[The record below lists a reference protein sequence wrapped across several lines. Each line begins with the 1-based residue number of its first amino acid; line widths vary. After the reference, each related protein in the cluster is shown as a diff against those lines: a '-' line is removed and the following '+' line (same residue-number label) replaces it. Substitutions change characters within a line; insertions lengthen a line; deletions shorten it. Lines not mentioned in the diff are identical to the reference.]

1 MPLGQK
7 GSGSFYQVN
16 RKQCC
21 EKAYVSLDQKG
32 LAALPGGCHLQSC
45 KWRVELR

>member
-7 GSGSFYQVN
+7 GPGSFYQVN
-16 RKQCC
+16 HKQRC

-32 LAALPGGCHLQSC
+32 LGVLPGGCHLQSC
-45 KWRVELR
+45 EWRVEL